1 MNLNFNIN
9 NEEDI
14 QYLQKIEQ
22 NKLEDLLKTCISI
35 GLKSI
40 QMSEVNMDCHS
51 YLDPIRDIV
60 SDSVEDHKEKLFT
73 IEDKLNDILHIKTNS
88 SRKGQLSED
97 LCRSLLTRQYPQ
109 WSFIDVSQ
117 EGYNA
122 DCRAFETPVGQILYE
137 FKSYDHNVNRDQISK
152 FVRDL
157 EHTNIKYGIF
167 VSNTSGIVGKK
178 NIEWQIINNKLII
191 FVSNMGLSGYGCI
204 LGTELLL
211 SLLDINILDKDRNWL
226 LYQNYEVEDL
236 VKNISESIDSLRD
249 NIESY
254 TKHRE
259 LINEQRIKINQ
270 SIDILDKSS
279 FNCLLNLNHSYE
291 KIVKTISDIRCH
303 KDCITED
310 FMEEEFLL
318 KVENDKF
325 RELFAKLLKIVS
337 GHKIMNKEKEILF
350 FNEKKEII
358 CFSKTHKTRVDLI
371 FPVQGDLISFNP
383 NYEKIKNCGPGKTE
397 LYVELK
403 DDFHIW
409 EIVNAR
415 LKSAK

>member
-1 MNLNFNIN
+1 MNFKLTIH

-14 QYLQKIEQ
+14 EYLKNIDD
-22 NKLEDLLKTCISI
+22 KRIEDLLRTSITI
-35 GLKSI
+35 GLKCISL
-40 QMSEVNMDCHS
+40 SETKMDCHS
-51 YLDPIRDIV
+51 YIDPIKDIV
-60 SDSVEDHKEKLFT
+60 EESTEFHIERLFT
-73 IEDKLNDILHIKTNS
+73 IEDKLNDILHIKMNS

-97 LCRSLLTRQYPQ
+97 LCRSLLTKQYPQ
-109 WSFIDVSQ
+109 WSFLDVSQ

-137 FKSYDHNVNRDQISK
+137 FKSYDHNVNRDQIAK

-178 NIEWQIINNKLII
+178 NIEWEIINNKLVI

-211 SLLDINILDKDRNWL
+211 SLLDINILDKDKNWI
-226 LYQNYEVEDL
+226 LYQNYELEDL
-236 VKNISESIDSLRD
+236 IVNISESIDSLRD

-279 FNCLLNLNHSYE
+279 FNCLLNLNQTYE

-303 KDCITED
+303 KDCIAED

-350 FNEKKEII
+350 LEDKEII
-358 CFSKTHKTRVDLI
+358 CFSKTLKSRVELI
-371 FPVQGDLISFNP
+371 FPIKGDLISFNP
-383 NYEKIKNCGPGKTE
+383 KYEKVKTCGQGRVEICIE
-397 LYVELK
+397 LR

-409 EIVNAR
+409 EIVNTR
-415 LKSAK
+415 LKS

>member
-1 MNLNFNIN
+1 MNFNITIH

-14 QYLQKIEQ
+14 DYLKQIDSKRIEDI
-22 NKLEDLLKTCISI
+22 LRTCISI
-35 GLKSI
+35 GLKCISL
-40 QMSEVNMDCHS
+40 SETKMDCHS
-51 YLDPIRDIV
+51 YIDPIKDIIEE
-60 SDSVEDHKEKLFT
+60 STEFHRERLFT
-73 IEDKLNDILHIKTNS
+73 IEDKLNDLLHIKTNS

-137 FKSYDHNVNRDQISK
+137 FKSYDHNVNREQISK

-178 NIEWQIINNKLII
+178 NIEWQIINDKLII
-191 FVSNMGLSGYGCI
+191 FVSNMGLSGYGCV

-211 SLLDINILDKDRNWL
+211 SLIDINILEKDKNWL

-236 VKNISESIDSLRD
+236 IKNISESIDSLRN

-254 TKHRE
+254 AKHRE

-279 FNCLLNLNHSYE
+279 FNCLLNLNHTYE
-291 KIVKTISDIRCH
+291 NIVKTISDIRCH
-303 KDCITED
+303 KDCISEEFIEED
-310 FMEEEFLL
+310 FLT
-318 KVENDKF
+318 KIKNDKF
-325 RELFAKLLKIVS
+325 RELFTKLLKLS
-337 GHKIMNKEKEILF
+337 HNHKVMNKENELLF
-350 FNEKKEII
+350 INETKEII
-358 CFSKTHKTRVDLI
+358 CFSKTLKSRLELI
-371 FPVQGDLISFNP
+371 FPIKGDLISFNP
-383 NYEKIKNCGPGKTE
+383 NYEKIKSCGLDKIE
-397 LYVELK
+397 LSVELK

-409 EIVNAR
+409 DIITIR
-415 LKSAK
+415 LKL

>member
-1 MNLNFNIN
+1 MNFNLTIH

-14 QYLQKIEQ
+14 DYLKTLNDIRLQKTIQ
-22 NKLEDLLKTCISI
+22 IAISI

-51 YLDPIRDIV
+51 YIDPLRDIV
-60 SDSVEDHKEKLFT
+60 SDSVEDHKGKLSS
-73 IEDKLNDILHIKTNS
+73 IEDKLNDLLHIKTNS

-97 LCRSLLTRQYPQ
+97 LCRSILTKQYPQ
-109 WSFIDVSQ
+109 WSFLDVSQ

-157 EHTNIKYGIF
+157 DHTNIRYGIF

-178 NIEWQIINNKLII
+178 NIEWEIINDKLVV

-211 SLLDINILDKDRNWL
+211 SLIDINILDKDRNWL

-236 VKNISESIDSLRD
+236 IGNISESIDSLRN

-279 FNCLLNLNHSYE
+279 FNCLLNLNQTYE
-291 KIVKTISDIRCH
+291 MIIKNISDIRCH
-303 KDCITED
+303 KECISGDFVKED
-310 FMEEEFLL
+310 FLL
-318 KVENDKF
+318 KVETDKF
-325 RELFAKLLKIVS
+325 RELFTKLFKVVS
-337 GHKIMNKEKEILF
+337 GHKIMNKNKELLF
-350 FNEKKEII
+350 INEKKEII
-358 CFSKTHKTRVDLI
+358 CFSKTLKSRVELI
-371 FPVQGDLISFNP
+371 FPIQGDLISFNP
-383 NYEKIKNCGPGKTE
+383 KYEKVKSNGQGHVEICI
-397 LYVELK
+397 ELK

-409 EIVNAR
+409 DT
-415 LKSAK
+415 LKNRFKN

>member
-1 MNLNFNIN
+1 MDLNFSIN
-9 NEEDI
+9 NKEDI
-14 QYLQKIEQ
+14 QYLKNIEQ

-40 QMSEVNMDCHS
+40 QMSEVNMNCHS
-51 YLDPIRDIV
+51 YIDPIKDIV
-60 SDSVEDHKEKLFT
+60 QESTLDHKEKLFT
-73 IEDKLNDILHIKTNS
+73 IEDKLNDLLHIKSNS

-97 LCRSLLTRQYPQ
+97 LCRSLLTKQYPQ
-109 WSFIDVSQ
+109 WSFLDVSQ

-122 DCRAFETPVGQILYE
+122 DCRAFETPIGQILYE

-152 FVRDL
+152 FIRDL
-157 EHTNIKYGIF
+157 DHTNIKYGIF

-178 NIEWQIINNKLII
+178 NIEWEITDNKLVI

-211 SLLDINILDKDRNWL
+211 SLLDINILEKDRNWL
-226 LYQNYEVEDL
+226 LYQNYELEDL
-236 VKNISESIDSLRD
+236 IKNISESIDSLRN

-279 FNCLLNLNHSYE
+279 FNCLLNLNHTYE
-291 KIVKTISDIRCH
+291 NIVKTISDIRCH
-303 KDCITED
+303 KDLITEEFIKED
-310 FMEEEFLL
+310 FLTKIKNE
-318 KVENDKF
+318 KYK
-325 RELFAKLLKIVS
+325 ELFTKLLKIS
-337 GHKIMNKEKEILF
+337 HNHKVINKENELLFINKEG
-350 FNEKKEII
+350 EII
-358 CFSKTHKTRVDLI
+358 CFSKTLKSRLELI
-371 FPVQGDLISFNP
+371 FPIKGDLISFNP
-383 NYEKIKNCGPGKTE
+383 IYEKVKNCGQGKIE
-397 LYVELK
+397 IYLELK

-409 EIVNAR
+409 DIITIR
-415 LKSAK
+415 LKL

>member
-1 MNLNFNIN
+1 MNLNITIH

-14 QYLQKIEQ
+14 EYLKNIDD
-22 NKLEDLLKTCISI
+22 KRIDDILRTSISI

-40 QMSEVNMDCHS
+40 HMSEVNMNCHS
-51 YLDPIRDIV
+51 YIDPIKDIV
-60 SDSVEDHKEKLFT
+60 EESTDYQNEKILG
-73 IEDKLNDILHIKTNS
+73 IENKLNDLLHIKTNS

-97 LCRSLLTRQYPQ
+97 LCRSLLNKQYPQ

-137 FKSYDHNVNRDQISK
+137 FKSYEYNVNREQITK
-152 FVRDL
+152 FIRDL

-178 NIEWQIINNKLII
+178 NIEWEIINDKLVV

-211 SLLDINILDKDRNWL
+211 SLIEINILDKDKNWL
-226 LYQNYEVEDL
+226 LYQNYELEDL
-236 VKNISESIDSLRD
+236 LNNISHNIDSLRN

-270 SIDILDKSS
+270 SIDILERSS
-279 FNCLLNLNHSYE
+279 FNCLLELNETYE
-291 KIVKTISDIRCH
+291 SIIKNIENIRCKKECI
-303 KDCITED
+303 KDEFVKED
-310 FMEEEFLL
+310 FLGKL
-318 KVENDKF
+318 GENNEKNKK
-325 RELFAKLLKIVS
+325 LFEKLLKIS
-337 GHKIMNKEKEILF
+337 GNLHVLNKEKELIF
-350 FNEKKEII
+350 MKDKDII
-358 CFSKTHKTRVDLI
+358 CFSKTLKSRLEIV
-371 FPVQGDLISFNP
+371 FPIKGDSVHFNP
-383 NYEKIKNCGPGKTE
+383 QYEKIKGME
-397 LYVELK
+397 IFIELK
-403 DDFHIW
+403 DNLEIW
-409 EIVNAR
+409 KIIENRI
-415 LKSAK
+415 KI

>member
-1 MNLNFNIN
+1 MNLNFSIN
-9 NEEDI
+9 NKEDI
-14 QYLQKIEQ
+14 QYLKNIEQ

-40 QMSEVNMDCHS
+40 QMSEVNMNCHS
-51 YLDPIRDIV
+51 YIDPIKDIV
-60 SDSVEDHKEKLFT
+60 HESTLDHKEKLFT
-73 IEDKLNDILHIKTNS
+73 IEDKLNDLLHIKSNS

-97 LCRSLLTRQYPQ
+97 LCRSLLTKQYPQ
-109 WSFIDVSQ
+109 WSFLDVSQ

-152 FVRDL
+152 FIRDL

-178 NIEWQIINNKLII
+178 NIEWEIIDNKLVV

-211 SLLDINILDKDRNWL
+211 SLLDINILEKDRNWL
-226 LYQNYEVEDL
+226 LYQNYELEDL
-236 VKNISESIDSLRD
+236 VKNISESIDSLRN

-279 FNCLLNLNHSYE
+279 FNCLLNLNHTYE
-291 KIVKTISDIRCH
+291 NIVKTISDIRCH
-303 KDCITED
+303 KDLITEEFIKED
-310 FMEEEFLL
+310 FLIKIKNE
-318 KVENDKF
+318 KYK
-325 RELFAKLLKIVS
+325 ELFTKLLKIS
-337 GHKIMNKEKEILF
+337 HNHKVMNKENELLFINKEG
-350 FNEKKEII
+350 EII
-358 CFSKTHKTRVDLI
+358 CFSKTHKSRLDLI
-371 FPVQGDLISFNP
+371 FPIKKDLISFNP
-383 NYEKIKNCGPGKTE
+383 IYEKVKNCGQGKIE
-397 LYVELK
+397 LYLELK

-409 EIVNAR
+409 DIITIR
-415 LKSAK
+415 LKL

>member
-1 MNLNFNIN
+1 MNFNLTIH

-14 QYLQKIEQ
+14 EYLKNIDD
-22 NKLEDLLKTCISI
+22 KRIEDLLRTSITI
-35 GLKSI
+35 GLKCISL
-40 QMSEVNMDCHS
+40 SETKMDCHS
-51 YLDPIRDIV
+51 YIDPIKDIV
-60 SDSVEDHKEKLFT
+60 EGSTEFHKERLFS
-73 IEDKLNDILHIKTNS
+73 IEDKLNDLLHIKTNS

-97 LCRSLLTRQYPQ
+97 LCRYLLTKQYPQ
-109 WSFIDVSQ
+109 WSFLDVSQ
-117 EGYNA
+117 AGYNA

-178 NIEWQIINNKLII
+178 NIEWEIINDKLVV

-211 SLLDINILDKDRNWL
+211 SLLDINILDKDKNWL
-226 LYQNYEVEDL
+226 LYQNYELEDL
-236 VKNISESIDSLRD
+236 IGNISLSIDSLRS

-259 LINEQRIKINQ
+259 LISEQRIKINQ

-279 FNCLLNLNHSYE
+279 FNCLLDLNQTYE
-291 KIVKTISDIRCH
+291 NIIKNISDIRCH
-303 KDCITED
+303 KECISGD
-310 FMEEEFLL
+310 FVKEEFLL
-318 KVENDKF
+318 KIENIKF
-325 RELFAKLLKIVS
+325 RELFEKLLKIVS

-350 FNEKKEII
+350 LEDKEII
-358 CFSKTHKTRVDLI
+358 CFSKTHKSRVDLI

-415 LKSAK
+415 MNS

>member
-1 MNLNFNIN
+1 MNLNFSIN
-9 NEEDI
+9 NKEDI
-14 QYLQKIEQ
+14 QYLKNIEQ

-40 QMSEVNMDCHS
+40 QMSEVNMNCHS
-51 YLDPIRDIV
+51 YIDPIKDIV
-60 SDSVEDHKEKLFT
+60 HESTLDHKEKLFT
-73 IEDKLNDILHIKTNS
+73 IEDKLNDLLHIKSNS

-97 LCRSLLTRQYPQ
+97 LCRSLLTKHYPQ
-109 WSFIDVSQ
+109 WSFLDVSQ

-152 FVRDL
+152 FIRDL

-178 NIEWQIINNKLII
+178 NIEWEIINNKLVV

-211 SLLDINILDKDRNWL
+211 SLLDINILEKDRNWL
-226 LYQNYEVEDL
+226 LYQNYELEDL
-236 VKNISESIDSLRD
+236 IKNISESIDSLRN

-279 FNCLLNLNHSYE
+279 FNCLLNLNHTYE
-291 KIVKTISDIRCH
+291 NIVKTISDIRCH
-303 KDCITED
+303 KDLITEEFIKED
-310 FMEEEFLL
+310 FLTKIKNE
-318 KVENDKF
+318 KYK
-325 RELFAKLLKIVS
+325 ELFTKLLKIS
-337 GHKIMNKEKEILF
+337 HNHKVMNKENELLFLNKEG
-350 FNEKKEII
+350 EII
-358 CFSKTHKTRVDLI
+358 CFSKTHKSRLDLI
-371 FPVQGDLISFNP
+371 FPIKGDLISFNP
-383 NYEKIKNCGPGKTE
+383 IYEKVKNCGQGKIE
-397 LYVELK
+397 LYLELK

-409 EIVNAR
+409 DIITIR
-415 LKSAK
+415 LKL

>member
-1 MNLNFNIN
+1 MNLNFSIN
-9 NEEDI
+9 NKEDI
-14 QYLQKIEQ
+14 QYLKNIEQ

-40 QMSEVNMDCHS
+40 QMSEVNMNCHS
-51 YLDPIRDIV
+51 YIDPIKDIV
-60 SDSVEDHKEKLFT
+60 HESTLDHKEKLFT
-73 IEDKLNDILHIKTNS
+73 IEDKLNDLLHIKSNS

-97 LCRSLLTRQYPQ
+97 LCRSLLTKHYPQ
-109 WSFIDVSQ
+109 WSFLDVSQ

-152 FVRDL
+152 FIRDL
-157 EHTNIKYGIF
+157 DHTNIKYGIF

-178 NIEWQIINNKLII
+178 NIEWEIIDNKLVV

-211 SLLDINILDKDRNWL
+211 SLLDINILEKDKNWL
-226 LYQNYEVEDL
+226 LYQNYELEDL
-236 VKNISESIDSLRD
+236 IKNISESIDSLRN

-279 FNCLLNLNHSYE
+279 FNCLLNLNHTYE
-291 KIVKTISDIRCH
+291 NIVKTISDIRCH
-303 KDCITED
+303 KDLITEEFIKED
-310 FMEEEFLL
+310 FLTKIKNE
-318 KVENDKF
+318 KYK
-325 RELFAKLLKIVS
+325 ELFTKLLKLS
-337 GHKIMNKEKEILF
+337 HNHKIINKENELLFINKEG
-350 FNEKKEII
+350 EII
-358 CFSKTHKTRVDLI
+358 CFSKTHKSRLDLI
-371 FPVQGDLISFNP
+371 FPIKGDLISFNP
-383 NYEKIKNCGPGKTE
+383 IYEKVKNCGQGKIEIYLE
-397 LYVELK
+397 LR

-409 EIVNAR
+409 DIITIR
-415 LKSAK
+415 LKL

>member
-1 MNLNFNIN
+1 MNLNFSIN
-9 NEEDI
+9 NKEDI
-14 QYLQKIEQ
+14 QYLKNIEQ

-51 YLDPIRDIV
+51 YIDPIKDIV
-60 SDSVEDHKEKLFT
+60 QESTLDHKEKLFT
-73 IEDKLNDILHIKTNS
+73 IEDKLNDLLHIKSNS

-97 LCRSLLTRQYPQ
+97 LCRSLLTKQYPQ
-109 WSFIDVSQ
+109 WSFLDVSQ

-152 FVRDL
+152 FIRDL

-178 NIEWQIINNKLII
+178 NIEWEIIDNKLVV

-211 SLLDINILDKDRNWL
+211 SLLDINILEKDRNWL
-226 LYQNYEVEDL
+226 LYQNYELEDL
-236 VKNISESIDSLRD
+236 IKNISESIDSLRN

-279 FNCLLNLNHSYE
+279 FNCLLNLNHTYE
-291 KIVKTISDIRCH
+291 NIVKTISDIRCH
-303 KDCITED
+303 KDLITEEFIKED
-310 FMEEEFLL
+310 FLTKIKNE
-318 KVENDKF
+318 KYK
-325 RELFAKLLKIVS
+325 ELFTKLLKIS
-337 GHKIMNKEKEILF
+337 HNHKVMNKENELLFINKEG
-350 FNEKKEII
+350 EII
-358 CFSKTHKTRVDLI
+358 CFSKTHKSRLDLI
-371 FPVQGDLISFNP
+371 FPIKKDLISFNP
-383 NYEKIKNCGPGKTE
+383 IYEKVKNCGQGKIE
-397 LYVELK
+397 LYLELK

-409 EIVNAR
+409 DIITIR
-415 LKSAK
+415 LKL

>member
-1 MNLNFNIN
+1 MNLNITIH

-14 QYLQKIEQ
+14 EYLKNIDD
-22 NKLEDLLKTCISI
+22 KRIDDILRTSISI

-40 QMSEVNMDCHS
+40 HMSEVNMNCHS
-51 YLDPIRDIV
+51 YIDPIKDIV
-60 SDSVEDHKEKLFT
+60 EESTDYQNEKILG
-73 IEDKLNDILHIKTNS
+73 IENKLNDLLHIKTNS

-97 LCRSLLTRQYPQ
+97 LCRSLLNKQYPQ

-137 FKSYDHNVNRDQISK
+137 FKSYEYNVNREQITK
-152 FVRDL
+152 FIRDL

-178 NIEWQIINNKLII
+178 NIEWEIINDKLVV

-211 SLLDINILDKDRNWL
+211 SLIEINILDKDNNWL
-226 LYQNYEVEDL
+226 LYQNYELEDL
-236 VKNISESIDSLRD
+236 LNNISHNIDSLRN

-270 SIDILDKSS
+270 SIDILERSS
-279 FNCLLNLNHSYE
+279 FNCLLELNETYE
-291 KIVKTISDIRCH
+291 SIIKNIENIRCNKECI
-303 KDCITED
+303 KDEFIKED
-310 FMEEEFLL
+310 FLEKLG
-318 KVENDKF
+318 ENNEKNKK
-325 RELFAKLLKIVS
+325 LFEKLLKIS
-337 GHKIMNKEKEILF
+337 GNLHVLTKEKELIFL
-350 FNEKKEII
+350 KDKEII
-358 CFSKTHKTRVDLI
+358 CFSKTLKSRLEIV
-371 FPVQGDLISFNP
+371 FPIKGDSVHFNP
-383 NYEKIKNCGPGKTE
+383 QYEKIKGME
-397 LYVELK
+397 IFIELK
-403 DDFHIW
+403 DNLEIW
-409 EIVNAR
+409 KIIENRI
-415 LKSAK
+415 KI

>member
-1 MNLNFNIN
+1 MNLNFSIN
-9 NEEDI
+9 NKEDI
-14 QYLQKIEQ
+14 QYLKNIEK

-40 QMSEVNMDCHS
+40 QMSEVNMNCHS
-51 YLDPIRDIV
+51 YIDPIKDIV
-60 SDSVEDHKEKLFT
+60 HESTLDHKEKLFT
-73 IEDKLNDILHIKTNS
+73 IEDKLNDLLHIKSNS

-97 LCRSLLTRQYPQ
+97 LCRSLLTKQYPQ
-109 WSFIDVSQ
+109 WSFLDVSQ

-152 FVRDL
+152 FIRDL

-178 NIEWQIINNKLII
+178 NIEWEIIDNKLVV

-211 SLLDINILDKDRNWL
+211 SLLDINILEKDRNWL
-226 LYQNYEVEDL
+226 LYQNYELEDL
-236 VKNISESIDSLRD
+236 IKNISESIDSLRN

-279 FNCLLNLNHSYE
+279 FNCLLNLNHTYE
-291 KIVKTISDIRCH
+291 NIVKTISDIRCH
-303 KDCITED
+303 KDLITEEFIKED
-310 FMEEEFLL
+310 FLTKIKNE
-318 KVENDKF
+318 KYK
-325 RELFAKLLKIVS
+325 ELFTKLLKIS
-337 GHKIMNKEKEILF
+337 HNHKVMNKENELLFINKEG
-350 FNEKKEII
+350 EII
-358 CFSKTHKTRVDLI
+358 CFSKTHKSRLDLI
-371 FPVQGDLISFNP
+371 FPIKKDLISFNP
-383 NYEKIKNCGPGKTE
+383 IYEKVKNCGQGKIE
-397 LYVELK
+397 LYLELK

-409 EIVNAR
+409 DIITIR
-415 LKSAK
+415 LKL